1 MQLPALDG
9 TLSFESVVDFHLAHN
24 ADHTYAVFPAADTA
38 SETSKVSFLGWGR
51 AVHRAAYRLRPS
63 KNHGKGEVV
72 ALIANCD
79 TLLYTAVLMGMI
91 RGGLTPFP
99 ISPRNSGPAVCSM
112 LEKTNCHR
120 LVVTSS
126 SVQGLIHATKAELDS
141 KRYDLQVEEI
151 PALKDLFPDLGNED
165 SSSGDFEP
173 YPSLERLSPDDV
185 LIYIHSSGSTGFPK
199 PIAQTVRII
208 KDWCNQPPAMDVR
221 GLHEDL
227 VLGVAALPAFHT
239 LGFTM
244 QIILPLIT
252 GKRIALF
259 HPRFPE
265 PPVNPN
271 PDNTLEA
278 LRLTGSNCVIAVP
291 SFFEAW
297 ANSKEGVE
305 FLASC
310 EFAASSGGPL
320 SSKVGDYLVSQGV
333 RLVSLYGATEMGIP
347 MSILPDA
354 NGKAPED
361 WQYIAITE
369 RSSPR
374 WIPQGDG
381 SYELQ
386 MLNTDTHHVAKIN
399 LADVDGYATS
409 DVFVKHPTKE
419 NLWKVVGRSDDV
431 LILAN
436 GEKTVPGP
444 LEGMILAHPMV
455 QGAIMFG
462 RERNQVGVLVEP
474 KAQYAFDPSDQAA
487 LAAFRNSIWPAVE
500 EANDTA
506 PAFSRIFKEMILV
519 TSPWKPMMRAPK
531 GTVMRKATLNE
542 YAQEIEDLYETVE
555 ASTKAG
561 DVAPPEFWT
570 PPVVTKWLVEQ
581 AAAINNDDVPEV
593 DMDLFAQGFDS
604 LSATFLRN
612 RIIGALRS
620 SESPSAKQAASQVNQ
635 NIVFANPTIK
645 QLANKLMS
653 LVDPQAAD
661 ASSHDPAAEMID
673 MIAKYSATLADPKE
687 PKAVVLLTGSTGTL
701 GTHLLFQLL
710 RNENVA
716 KVYAYNRKSSAA
728 SSSERQKAAFVDK
741 GFDAGLL
748 EDAVAPLKVEFLE
761 GDAAHENLGLDPAV
775 YAELQRTCTHIIHN
789 AWRLD
794 FNLSLSSFE
803 SHVAGV
809 RSLLALSLSSPHWS
823 RVRFLFTSSI
833 AVLQHWDTDKGPAP
847 EEGALDAKVAVG
859 NGYGESKY
867 VAEQLILK
875 TPLQST
881 SFRIGQISGG
891 EPSGSW
897 ALTDWVPIMIKSSI
911 GLGALPNSNGMV
923 SWLPMHS
930 VAQSILDVAFTPEGG
945 RISRTLH
952 LVHPRPVPW
961 TNVVREVRAALIERG
976 VAKIAEGQTAESTQQ
991 AVLPLVPF
999 DKWVELVKKRSNN
1012 PSKEDLEKIPAI
1024 KLLEFFTSIASGDL
1038 EAEKKGLREY
1048 EMGNWARL
1056 ATTEAVKACET
1067 MKNMP
1072 QIGKRDVDMWIDYWI
1087 SKGLFQ

>member
-259 HPRFPE
+259 HHRFPE

-369 RSSPR
+369 RSLPR

-542 YAQEIEDLYETVE
+542 YAQEIEDL
-555 ASTKAG
+555 
-561 DVAPPEFWT
+561 
-570 PPVVTKWLVEQ
+570 
-581 AAAINNDDVPEV
+581 
-593 DMDLFAQGFDS
+593 

-645 QLANKLMS
+645 QLANKLVS

-673 MIAKYSATLADPKE
+673 MIAKYSATLAGPKE

-961 TNVVREVRAALIERG
+961 TNV
-976 VAKIAEGQTAESTQQ
+976 IAEGQTAESTQQ

-1024 KLLEFFTSIASGDL
+1024 KLLEFFTYIASGDL